1 MPRRLSAFLP
11 SVRPAL
17 SISILAADLLCLD
30 RELARIES
38 AGATFVHVDIM
49 DGHVTPTLSVG
60 PRFVSALRTP
70 LLTDVHLVVARPDS
84 VLTELA
90 AVGADVVTVQ
100 LETVERPLDAL
111 RGVDRVRGRRAPDQ
125 RAFRGV
131 AIGPQTTAD
140 AITPLLPEIELVVVL
155 GVELSTL
162 KPREVDEVVH
172 KLERVRELVAGF
184 GTLVAI
190 DGGVTLDNVERLAA
204 ARPDIVVAG
213 SAVFSGVFENQVA
226 ALQQQASAGMRM
238 A

>member
-1 MPRRLSAFLP
+1 VPRPLSALLP
-11 SVRPAL
+11 SARPAL
-17 SISILAADLLCLD
+17 SISILAADLLRLD

-70 LLTDVHLVVARPDS
+70 LLTDVHLLVARPES

-90 AVGADVVTVQ
+90 AVGADIVTVQ
-100 LETVERPLDAL
+100 LETVERPLDTL
-111 RGVDRVRGRRAPDQ
+111 RGIDRVPGRRAPDQ

-131 AIGPQTTAD
+131 AIGPQIAAD

-155 GVELSTL
+155 GVELLTL
-162 KPREVDEVVH
+162 KPLDAKDVVH

-184 GTLVAI
+184 GILVAI
-190 DGGVTLDNVERLAA
+190 DGGVTLANVEQLAGA
-204 ARPDIVVAG
+204 QPDIVVAG
-213 SAVFSGVFENQVA
+213 SAVFSGVFEEQVS
-226 ALQQQASAGMRM
+226 ALQRQATAGMP
-238 A
+238 AA